1 MRRSEAPACIAL
13 CANTGA
19 GLAVVTILSDM
30 IGFRIAFNLRDE
42 VSPTSLTFF
51 RTFSLLTLTARM
63 CWRRPPLTRA
73 APQAKVHR
81 AFAAVASMRLL
92 ETDDK
97 AAELRQ
103 RQPQW
108 HLPPQHAAFGRRA
121 RRAADSLAGHYQ
133 REFRILRLRLRE
145 KMQKRRMRLFLRQAM
160 KIEPDVDRRVAA
172 RDALPQAAIEL
183 RQRRWLFCM
192 CAFFGQA
199 LC

>member
-1 MRRSEAPACIAL
+1 MRKSEAPALIEL
-13 CANTGA
+13 CTETGA

-73 APQAKVHR
+73 APQAQIQR
-81 AFAAVASMRLL
+81 AFAAVTGVRWL

-103 RQPQW
+103 RKPQW
-108 HLPPQHAAFGRRA
+108 HLPPQHAAFGHRVRC
-121 RRAADSLAGHYQ
+121 AADTFAGHYQ

-145 KMQKRRMRLFLRQAM
+145 KMQKRRMRLFLRHAV
-160 KIEPDVDRRVAA
+160 KIEPDVDRRVAP

-183 RQRRWLFCM
+183 R
-192 CAFFGQA
+192 
-199 LC
+199 